1 MFKEEEIRPKENEN
15 RANELRLNDIK
26 SFFYKNGRID
36 TESFVNV
43 PCPACGKESIVVKF
57 EKDGFYFKRCD
68 YCNTLYVS
76 PRPNP
81 KKLLEYYKNSKSID
95 YFTRE
100 ILEKTKEI
108 RKEKIFKPRAERIIK
123 ILTNLGVEKNVL
135 VDVGGGNGLFLEM
148 MKTLDAGFKRYINI
162 EPSKEGAILTE
173 EKGLE
178 VVNDFIEDVT
188 FDFGVSAITAFE
200 LVEHLFNPIVFIKKV
215 NSLLCDN
222 GIFILTTPNIEGF
235 DLVVLGK
242 SSDNIMAPNH
252 LNYFNPG
259 SIGLLCE
266 KAGFEIA
273 HIETPG
279 VLDAN
284 IVKNRIEEG
293 IKIND
298 NFVSLLMGKE
308 EQVLNNFQKFLQENN
323 LSSNMLIVARKIP
336 SICTK

>member
-1 MFKEEEIRPKENEN
+1 MAK
-15 RANELRLNDIK
+15 
-26 SFFYKNGRID
+26 
-36 TESFVNV
+36 
-43 PCPACGKESIVVKF
+43 
-57 EKDGFYFKRCD
+57 
-68 YCNTLYVS
+68 
-76 PRPNP
+76 
-81 KKLLEYYKNSKSID
+81 
-95 YFTRE
+95 
-100 ILEKTKEI
+100 
-108 RKEKIFKPRAERIIK
+108 
-123 ILTNLGVEKNVL
+123 
-135 VDVGGGNGLFLEM
+135 
-148 MKTLDAGFKRYINI
+148 
-162 EPSKEGAILTE
+162 
-173 EKGLE
+173 
-178 VVNDFIEDVT
+178 DFIENID
-188 FDFGVSAITAFE
+188 FDFEVSTITAFE
-200 LVEHLFNPIVFIKKV
+200 LVEHLFNPIGFIKKL

-235 DLVVLGK
+235 DLVVLNK

-284 IVKNRIEEG
+284 IVKSRIRGG
-293 IKIND
+293 IRIND

-336 SICTK
+336 SRRTK